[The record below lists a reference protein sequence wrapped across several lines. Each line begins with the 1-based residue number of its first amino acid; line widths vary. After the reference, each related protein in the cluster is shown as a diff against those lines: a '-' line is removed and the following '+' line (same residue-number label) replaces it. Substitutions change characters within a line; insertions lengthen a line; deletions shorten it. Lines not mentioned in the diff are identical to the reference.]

1 MYGASSVLAIGGA
14 SFAVG
19 YQGGPLKAP
28 AAVVGPG
35 IGFNGTTLVITK
47 SGAHLDGVDLRGITV
62 EVRANDVA
70 ITNSLADATG
80 FNTIQQMGGYTGLVV
95 AYCTFDG
102 KKSKGPN
109 ASIIMNDSGSVTV
122 VNNEFF
128 NVPSDVVNTVGATI
142 ERNYFAA
149 AGYQPGAHADAISI
163 HKTVGPVVIRENYI
177 DYVTPPDAA
186 IPVTNAAIKISSVFG
201 TISNV
206 TVEGNVLLGGGY
218 TVYAQSATYAASNIK
233 IAYNDIGLGKWGDL
247 YPEAKPSNFTYAAND
262 GALATGGYSLTSA
275 VVTSLQ
281 TLVTALQTPAAA
293 AAQIALLQAAPPQAA
308 APQPSVS
315 NGKYYGTEAK
325 DILTGG
331 DANEVFYG
339 KGAFD
344 VLKGGAGVDTLVGGK
359 ARDWLYG
366 GEGDDIFQIR
376 SLADS
381 KRGADSDVIRDW
393 GVGDDTISLRLI
405 DANAIWSGN
414 QAFKWIGAQPFS
426 GKPGELHAFFSGS
439 RTIVEGNVNDD
450 HVADFQIVIMKR
462 VTLTA
467 DDFYL

>member
-28 AAVVGPG
+28 ASVVGPG

-47 SGAHLDGVDLRGITV
+47 SGALLDGVDLRGITV
-62 EVRANDVA
+62 EVRANNVA

-177 DYVTPPDAA
+177 DYVTPSDAA
-186 IPVTNAAIKISSVFG
+186 IPVTNAAIKIASVFG

-233 IAYNDIGLGKWGDL
+233 ISYNDIGLGKWGDL

-262 GALATGGYSLTSA
+262 GSLATGGYSLTSA
-275 VVTSLQ
+275 VVTTLQ
-281 TLVTALQTPAAA
+281 APMAA
-293 AAQIALLQAAPPQAA
+293 AAQIALLQAASPQAA
-308 APQPSVS
+308 PPPSVS

-393 GVGDDTISLRLI
+393 GVGDDTISLGLI
-405 DANAIWSGN
+405 DANSIWSGN
-414 QAFKWIGAQPFS
+414 QAFKWIGTKPFS
-426 GKPGELHAFFSGS
+426 DKPGELHAYFSGS

-450 HVADFQIVIMKR
+450 HIADFQIVIMKR